1 MHPAETMMQLAKE
14 GKIDFFRRSWT
25 ADYPDAESNFAC
37 FYSQNG
43 APPNY
48 TRFKNKEYDL
58 LYESI
63 LKEPSAEKRIPI
75 YKKME
80 QILLEEAPIVP
91 IFYDQ
96 SIRVIHKKVKN
107 LGQNSINHL
116 DLRKVRIEK

>member
-1 MHPAETMMQLAKE
+1 MMQLAIE

-37 FYSQNG
+37 FYSKNNS
-43 APPNY
+43 PPNY
-48 TRFKNKEYDL
+48 TRFKNARFDA

-63 LKEPSAEKRIPI
+63 LKEPNAQKRIPI
-75 YKKME
+75 YKTME
-80 QILLEEAPIVP
+80 LILLEEAPIVP
-91 IFYDQ
+91 LFYDQ

-116 DLRKVRIEK
+116 DLRNVKLEK

>member
-1 MHPAETMMQLAKE
+1 
-14 GKIDFFRRSWT
+14 
-25 ADYPDAESNFAC
+25 
-37 FYSQNG
+37 
-43 APPNY
+43 
-48 TRFKNKEYDL
+48 
-58 LYESI
+58 
-63 LKEPSAEKRIPI
+63 
-75 YKKME
+75 ME